1 MIIRCTWIKKAML
14 KRFTGWWK
22 NDRDTRG
29 GGSPKT
35 KKEFK
40 VAVQNLF
47 GSGYF
52 TGKIYRHEGEK
63 TPAIGNAKIYK
74 NKNTALKAVER
85 ILEKTGFM
93 ADVEE
98 TE

>member
-1 MIIRCTWIKKAML
+1 MSVERMAETH
-14 KRFTGWWK
+14 
-22 NDRDTRG
+22 G

-47 GSGYF
+47 GTGYF

-63 TPAIGNAKIYK
+63 SPAIGEAKIYK
-74 NKNTALKAVER
+74 NKKTALKAVER
-85 ILEKTGFM
+85 IFEKTGFM
-93 ADVEE
+93 AEVEE
-98 TE
+98 INGKNI

>member
-1 MIIRCTWIKKAML
+1 MTKTL
-14 KRFTGWWK
+14 L
-22 NDRDTRG
+22 
-29 GGSPKT
+29 GSHKT

-47 GSGYF
+47 GTSYF

-63 TPAIGNAKIYK
+63 APAIGEPKIYK
-74 NKNTALKAVER
+74 NKKSAIIAAER

-93 ADVEE
+93 AEVEE
-98 TE
+98 IKYEKKYN

>member
-1 MIIRCTWIKKAML
+1 MTE
-14 KRFTGWWK
+14 TH
-22 NDRDTRG
+22 G

-47 GSGYF
+47 GTGNF

-63 TPAIGNAKIYK
+63 TPAIGEPKIYK
-74 NKNTALKAVER
+74 NKNTALKAAER

-98 TE
+98 NE